1 MYENPIY
8 TYFSRYSKIYWFLVK
23 NAYVNRT
30 KGEGHVIF
38 CFFWSFLGKINL
50 CLVSAL

>member
-30 KGEGHVIF
+30 KGGGGGSGDFYFIF
-38 CFFWSFLGKINL
+38 LIFFR
-50 CLVSAL
+50 

>member
-30 KGEGHVIF
+30 KGGGGSRDFYFIF
-38 CFFWSFLGKINL
+38 LIFFR
-50 CLVSAL
+50 

>member
-30 KGEGHVIF
+30 KGRGGGGSRDFYFIF
-38 CFFWSFLGKINL
+38 LIFFR
-50 CLVSAL
+50 